1 MSENKINDF
10 MSTAMSGIRDMI
22 DVNTIVGNPV
32 TTPDGTTIIPISK
45 VCFGFASGGSDF
57 GKQPEKQKFGGGSG
71 AGVSITPVAFLSIKE
86 GDIRVLS
93 VEPDETGIDRAIQ
106 SVPSLIEKLSNMFK
120 RKGKKAEKAKEKA
133 EKAVEEAVEAAKE
146 EAAE

>member
-93 VEPDETGIDRAIQ
+93 VEPDETGIDRALQ
-106 SVPSLIEKLSNMFK
+106 SVPTVIEKLSNMFK
-120 RKGKKAEKAKEKA
+120 RKGKKGDKVKEKA
-133 EKAVEEAVEAAKE
+133 EKAVDDAIDAARK

>member
-86 GDIRVLS
+86 GDVRVLS
-93 VEPDETGIDRAIQ
+93 VDPDESGIDRAIQ
-106 SVPSLIEKLSNMFK
+106 SVPSVIEKLSNMFK
-120 RKGKKAEKAKEKA
+120 RKSKKGDKVKEKA
-133 EKAVEEAVEAAKE
+133 EKAVDDAIDAARE

>member
-71 AGVSITPVAFLSIKE
+71 AGVSITPVAFLSIKD
-86 GDIRVLS
+86 GDVRVLS
-93 VEPDETGIDRAIQ
+93 VDPDESGIDKAIQ
-106 SVPSLIEKLSNMFK
+106 SVPTVIEKLSNMFK
-120 RKGKKAEKAKEKA
+120 RKSKKGDKAKEAA
-133 EKAVEEAVEAAKE
+133 EKAVEEAIEEAKE
-146 EAAE
+146 AE

>member
-106 SVPSLIEKLSNMFK
+106 SVPSVIEKLSNMFK
-120 RKGKKAEKAKEKA
+120 RKGKKAEKSKEKA

>member
-93 VEPDETGIDRAIQ
+93 VEPDETVIDRALQ
-106 SVPSLIEKLSNMFK
+106 SVPTVIEKLSNMFK
-120 RKGKKAEKAKEKA
+120 RKGKKGDKVKEKA
-133 EKAVEEAVEAAKE
+133 EKAVDDAIDAARK

>member
-1 MSENKINDF
+1 MSDNKINDF

-71 AGVSITPVAFLSIKE
+71 AGVSITPVAFLSIKD
-86 GDIRVLS
+86 GDVRVLS
-93 VEPDETGIDRAIQ
+93 VDPDESGIDKAIQ
-106 SVPSLIEKLSNMFK
+106 SVPTVIEKLSNMFK
-120 RKGKKAEKAKEKA
+120 RKSKKGDKAKEAA
-133 EKAVEEAVEAAKE
+133 EKAVEEAIEEAKE
-146 EAAE
+146 AE

>member
-22 DVNTIVGNPV
+22 DVNTM
-32 TTPDGTTIIPISK
+32 DGTTIIPISK

-86 GDIRVLS
+86 GDVRVLS
-93 VEPDETGIDRAIQ
+93 VDPDESGIDKAIQ
-106 SVPSLIEKLSNMFK
+106 SVPTVIEKLSNMFK
-120 RKGKKAEKAKEKA
+120 RKSKKEKAKEKV
-133 EKAVEEAVEAAKE
+133 EKAVEEAMDAAKE
-146 EAAE
+146 EAE

>member
-86 GDIRVLS
+86 GDVRVLS
-93 VEPDETGIDRAIQ
+93 VDPDESGIDKAIQ
-106 SVPSLIEKLSNMFK
+106 SVPTVIEKLSNMFK
-120 RKGKKAEKAKEKA
+120 RKSKKEKAKEKV
-133 EKAVEEAVEAAKE
+133 EKAVEDAIEAAKE
-146 EAAE
+146 EAE

>member
-106 SVPSLIEKLSNMFK
+106 SVPSVIEKLSNMFK

>member
-1 MSENKINDF
+1 MSDNKINDF

-71 AGVSITPVAFLSIKE
+71 AGVSITPVAFLSIKD
-86 GDIRVLS
+86 GDVRVLS
-93 VEPDETGIDRAIQ
+93 VDRDESGIDKAIQ
-106 SVPSLIEKLSNMFK
+106 SVPTVIEKLSNMFK
-120 RKGKKAEKAKEKA
+120 RKSKKGDKAKEAA
-133 EKAVEEAVEAAKE
+133 EKAVEEAIEEAKE
-146 EAAE
+146 AE

>member
-86 GDIRVLS
+86 GDVRVLS
-93 VEPDETGIDRAIQ
+93 VDPDESGIDKAIQ
-106 SVPSLIEKLSNMFK
+106 SVPTVIEKLSNMFK
-120 RKGKKAEKAKEKA
+120 RKSKKEKV
-133 EKAVEEAVEAAKE
+133 EKAVEEAMDAAKE
-146 EAAE
+146 EAE

>member
-1 MSENKINDF
+1 MSDNKINDF

-71 AGVSITPVAFLSIKE
+71 ASVSITPVAFLSIKD
-86 GDIRVLS
+86 GDVRVLS
-93 VEPDETGIDRAIQ
+93 VDPDESGIDKAIQ
-106 SVPSLIEKLSNMFK
+106 SVPTVIEKLSNMFK
-120 RKGKKAEKAKEKA
+120 RKSKKGDKAKEAA
-133 EKAVEEAVEAAKE
+133 EKAVEEAIEEAKE
-146 EAAE
+146 AE

>member
-32 TTPDGTTIIPISK
+32 TTPDGTTVIPISK

-71 AGVSITPVAFLSIKE
+71 AGVSITPVAFLSVTADGVK
-86 GDIRVLS
+86 VLP
-93 VEPDETGIDRAIQ
+93 VEQDESGLDKAIE
-106 SVPSLIEKLSNMFK
+106 SVPGVIEKLSKMFK
-120 RKGKKAEKAKEKA
+120 KKKKVDEKATDKVEKAKELA
-133 EKAVEEAVEAAKE
+133 DELKE
-146 EAAE
+146 ELE

>member
-22 DVNTIVGNPV
+22 DVNTIVGNPI
-32 TTPDGTTIIPISK
+32 TTPDGTTLVPISK

-57 GKQPEKQKFGGGSG
+57 GKQPDKQKFGGGSG

-86 GDIRVLS
+86 GDVRVLS

-106 SVPSLIEKLSNMFK
+106 SVPTVIEKFSNMFR
-120 RKGKKAEKAKEKA
+120 RKNKKAEKAKEKT
-133 EKAVEEAVEAAKE
+133 EEVVEAETEGSAK
-146 EAAE
+146 

>member
-106 SVPSLIEKLSNMFK
+106 SVPTVIEKLSNMFK
-120 RKGKKAEKAKEKA
+120 RKGKKGDKVKEKA
-133 EKAVEEAVEAAKE
+133 EKAVDDAIDAARK